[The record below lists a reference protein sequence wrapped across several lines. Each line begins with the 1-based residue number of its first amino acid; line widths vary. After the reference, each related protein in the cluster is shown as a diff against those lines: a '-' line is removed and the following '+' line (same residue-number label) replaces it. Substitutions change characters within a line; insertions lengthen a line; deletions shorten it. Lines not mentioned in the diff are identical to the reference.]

1 MGSSSVSSWSVGC
14 LLKHEKI
21 KYSFSYSYNTQHLAY
36 GHEMFLFIG
45 EFFSQKE
52 IGKGVEDG
60 DTTPG
65 VGSDEDEC
73 YDCDLKKWGKKTANL
88 TSIFFATVDN

>member
-1 MGSSSVSSWSVGC
+1 
-14 LLKHEKI
+14 
-21 KYSFSYSYNTQHLAY
+21 
-36 GHEMFLFIG
+36 MFLFIG

-60 DTTPG
+60 GTTPG

-73 YDCDLKKWGKKTANL
+73 
-88 TSIFFATVDN
+88 

>member
-1 MGSSSVSSWSVGC
+1 VGC

-21 KYSFSYSYNTQHLAY
+21 KYSFSYSYNTQDQAY

-73 YDCDLKKWGKKTANL
+73 RGRYFSKSRKKPSGL
-88 TSIFFATVDN
+88 V